1 VDKKG
6 EKVCEGG
13 AMAFDLIKQSS
24 ETKEEIVLKL
34 DSSNILKHMEVA
46 ELDISLTNQ
55 YGCCC

>member
-1 VDKKG
+1 MDKKG

-13 AMAFDLIKQSS
+13 AMAFDLIKPSS
-24 ETKEEIVLKL
+24 EAKEEIVLKL

-55 YGCCC
+55 YGC

>member
-1 VDKKG
+1 MDKKG

-13 AMAFDLIKQSS
+13 AMAFDLIKPSS

-55 YGCCC
+55 YGC